1 MKKEKYQVPRIFVC
15 KVEAQ
20 PVLASSDPNVH
31 AGIGANQ
38 EVTYGDDD
46 DVWETVSG
54 PEN

>member
-15 KVEAQ
+15 EVEAQ
-20 PVLASSDPNVH
+20 SMLAGSNPNVN
-31 AGIGANQ
+31 AGIDANQ
-38 EVTYGDDD
+38 KVSYGDDD

>member
-15 KVEAQ
+15 EVEAQ
-20 PVLASSDPNVH
+20 PMLAGSNPNVN
-31 AGIGANQ
+31 AGIDTNQ
-38 EVTYGDDD
+38 KVSYGDDD